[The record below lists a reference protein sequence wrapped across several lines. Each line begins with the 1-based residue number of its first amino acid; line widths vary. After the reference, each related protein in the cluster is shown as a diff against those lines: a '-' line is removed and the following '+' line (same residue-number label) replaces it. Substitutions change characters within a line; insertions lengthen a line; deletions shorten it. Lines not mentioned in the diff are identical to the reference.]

1 MSINQW
7 KNDLYNNWKYIN
19 ILNIVNY
26 QTIDEMFFVELQDS
40 ENYISV
46 MLVRLA

>member
-1 MSINQW
+1 MC
-7 KNDLYNNWKYIN
+7 NNWKYIN

-26 QTIDEMFFVELQDS
+26 QTIDEMFFAELQDL